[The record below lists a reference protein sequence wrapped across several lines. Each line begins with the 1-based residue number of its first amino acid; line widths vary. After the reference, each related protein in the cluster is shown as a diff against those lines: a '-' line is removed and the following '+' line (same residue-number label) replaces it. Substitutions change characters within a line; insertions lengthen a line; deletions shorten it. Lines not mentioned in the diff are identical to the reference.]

1 MPGKAAVDTTQDRM
15 AVPVQDIQS
24 AVEEDQAVMVMGP
37 EAGGVASVLEPET
50 ENTQGSSSAESGEE
64 AVGGEVVR
72 GEGLVKGEV
81 AVGQGSLI
89 GRVDI
94 RHGLDKTMVE
104 AHDGTAPS
112 ESVPEEE
119 DVRGKTDYMKVGRG
133 ERVGKEV
140 EGDRFGVRLDRHCA
154 GNVRKV
160 CLSMSNLSGGVC
172 EKDGA
177 RHGDFDRRLSGV
189 VIVVEASAMVVGVDG
204 RNPAHMNMI
213 RASGVIG
220 DVAVGAAVKIEDV
233 GVVAEN
239 EVFDE
244 RRKELRLRLSW
255 SGSNPLG
262 EVDNWAKGTQKK
274 QECSPK
280 EQEVPGQNRDR
291 REEES
296 GRKNLDP

>member
-15 AVPVQDIQS
+15 AAPVQDIRS
-24 AVEEDQAVMVMGP
+24 AVGEDQAVRVIGP
-37 EAGGVASVLEPET
+37 EAGEEASVLEPET
-50 ENTQGSSSAESGEE
+50 ENMQGSSSAESGEE
-64 AVGGEVVR
+64 AVGDGVVR
-72 GEGLVKGEV
+72 GEV

-89 GRVDI
+89 GREYI
-94 RHGLDKTMVE
+94 RHGVDKTMVE
-104 AHDGTAPS
+104 EHDGTGPW
-112 ESVPEEE
+112 ESVPEE
-119 DVRGKTDYMKVGRG
+119 DVRGKTDYMKGGRG
-133 ERVGKEV
+133 ERVGKGV
-140 EGDRFGVRLDRHCA
+140 EGDRFGVWLDRHCA
-154 GNVRKV
+154 GNVWKV

-172 EKDGA
+172 GNDEA

-189 VIVVEASAMVVGVDG
+189 MIVVEASAAGVGVDG

-213 RASGVIG
+213 RASGVTV
-220 DVAVGAAVKIEDV
+220 DVAVVAAAKIEDV

-244 RRKELRLRLSW
+244 RRKESRLRLSW

-274 QECSPK
+274 QECSPR
-280 EQEVPGQNRDR
+280 EQEVPEQNRDH